1 MGRRVFLSAVAPHRT
16 NSPHGMKES
25 NVWKTIM
32 LAAGKAGNVRLFRNN
47 TGQAWQGTKKQFI
60 NEGGRRKLIL
70 TDPRPID
77 AGLCEGSSDLIGWVE
92 VTITPEMVGQTVAV
106 FTAIEAKQSTTSEVS
121 EKQLNF
127 LTVIKKMGGIAGLA
141 TSPAEAL
148 RLLRA
153 KG

>member
-1 MGRRVFLSAVAPHRT
+1 
-16 NSPHGMKES
+16 MKET
-25 NVWKTIM
+25 NVTKLIM
-32 LAAGKAGNVRLFRNN
+32 IAAGKNNTRLFRNN
-47 TGQAWQGTKKQFI
+47 TGQAWQGTRKKFV
-60 NEGGRRKLIL
+60 NEGGVRKLII
-70 TDPRPID
+70 TDPRPLD
-77 AGLCEGSSDLIGWVE
+77 AGLCEGSSDLIGWTEVE
-92 VTITPEMVGQTVAV
+92 ITPEMVGQKVAV
-106 FTAIEAKQSTTSEVS
+106 FTAIEVKKSTTSEVS